1 MPSIAASPR
10 ASQTWKG
17 SSAVLDG
24 RRQTAGVGLTGC
36 NNNLMKERRVDT
48 VHTVAVGRKAMACQ
62 FEVIFNIHDNDQA
75 TPWGVEALDLIDAVE
90 DRITVYR
97 SDSELALLNARAADD
112 WQSVSDEL
120 FSLLVLARDLND
132 RTLGAFDVT
141 AGPLIRAWGFL
152 QRQGRQP
159 DPGALMAARRCSG
172 MDLVE
177 FDMTAR
183 RIRFRQPGVEINL
196 GAIGKGWAIDRAI
209 DRIAEGG
216 IVDVFI
222 HGGHSSLRACG
233 CRGFCHPDGAGEGWP
248 VGLRHPLR
256 PRDRL
261 GSILIQNRALGT
273 SGSGTQFFI
282 DQGRKLGHIL
292 DPRTGHPATGVL
304 SATVLAPTAAE
315 ADALATAAYVLGPT
329 EIERIAPAGG
339 PVAAL
344 LVLPGSRDGQLAVR
358 LANLSPEQFQRTENL
373 PGLTIIPPQTP
384 RTGP

>member
-1 MPSIAASPR
+1 MIAASR
-10 ASQTWKG
+10 RVSQTWQAF
-17 SSAVLDG
+17 SVVLRG
-24 RRQTAGVGLTGC
+24 RWQSVGVRPIGRE
-36 NNNLMKERRVDT
+36 NSHMKERQVDT

-62 FEVIFNIHDNDQA
+62 FEVIFNILDNEHA

-97 SDSELALLNARAADD
+97 SDSELALLNTRAAGD
-112 WQSVSDEL
+112 WQSVSEEL
-120 FSLLVLARDLND
+120 FRLLLLARDLTD

-152 QRQGRQP
+152 QRRGRQP
-159 DPGALMAARRCSG
+159 DPEALAAARRCSG

-177 FDMTAR
+177 FDTTAR
-183 RIRFRQPGVEINL
+183 RIRFREPGVEINL

-209 DRIAEGG
+209 DRIAAGG
-216 IVDVFI
+216 IADVFI
-222 HGGHSSLRACG
+222 HGGHSSLRARG
-233 CRGFCHPDGAGEGWP
+233 CRGVRHPAGAGEGWP

-256 PRDRL
+256 PRERL
-261 GSILIQNRALGT
+261 GSILIENQALGT

-292 DPRTGHPATGVL
+292 DPRTGRPATGVL

-315 ADALATAAYVLGPT
+315 ADALATAAYVLGPA
-329 EIERIAPAGG
+329 ELDRIAPVGG

-344 LVLPGSRDGQLAVR
+344 LVLPGSRDGQLTVR
-358 LANLSPEQFQRTENL
+358 LANLLPEQFQIDENL

-384 RTGP
+384 ETGS

>member
-1 MPSIAASPR
+1 M
-10 ASQTWKG
+10 
-17 SSAVLDG
+17 
-24 RRQTAGVGLTGC
+24 
-36 NNNLMKERRVDT
+36 DT

-183 RIRFRQPGVEINL
+183 RIRFRQPGVEINR

-222 HGGHSSLRACG
+222 HGGHSSLRARG
-233 CRGFCHPDGAGEGWP
+233 CRGFCHPAG
-248 VGLRHPLR
+248 
-256 PRDRL
+256 
-261 GSILIQNRALGT
+261 
-273 SGSGTQFFI
+273 
-282 DQGRKLGHIL
+282 
-292 DPRTGHPATGVL
+292 
-304 SATVLAPTAAE
+304 
-315 ADALATAAYVLGPT
+315 
-329 EIERIAPAGG
+329 
-339 PVAAL
+339 
-344 LVLPGSRDGQLAVR
+344 
-358 LANLSPEQFQRTENL
+358 
-373 PGLTIIPPQTP
+373 
-384 RTGP
+384 